1 MNYIRAEMEVID
13 FQDNI
18 IYTSGFVLGIGDPTA
33 GEANFDNNAKMEQ
46 WSADA
51 DIGTGTGNE

>member
-33 GEANFDNNAKMEQ
+33 GATEYDAQQ
-46 WSADA
+46 WSGADA
-51 DIGTGTGNE
+51 NIDTSTGTGNE